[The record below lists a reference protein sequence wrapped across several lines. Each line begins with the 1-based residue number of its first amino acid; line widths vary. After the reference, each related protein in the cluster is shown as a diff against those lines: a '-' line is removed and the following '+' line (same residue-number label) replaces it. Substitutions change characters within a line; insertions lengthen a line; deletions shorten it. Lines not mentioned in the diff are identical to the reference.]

1 MTTTRLRLR
10 IWPNITGFLGR
21 NGAGKTTTIKMLLG
35 MTHPSEGNGTV
46 LGLSITDPRQN
57 REIRR
62 RVAHVGEEKQLYH
75 YMTVEQLIR
84 FAASFYTD
92 WRPEAAQRLERQY
105 ELQPRQK
112 IGHLSKGTRTKLALL
127 LALAR
132 RPDLLILDEPSDGL
146 DPVAIEDVLQS
157 LVTAAG
163 EGTAVFSSHQ
173 IAEVERIADRVCVID
188 HGKLVADLSMDELR
202 QEYRRI
208 TLGFATQPTEHDF
221 DICGVS
227 QIQTSGRQLIVWVKQ
242 NADSVIERAR
252 SLDAVSIE
260 VAPVT
265 LRELFLETVT
275 GSNDAFL

>member
-1 MTTTRLRLR
+1 M
-10 IWPNITGFLGR
+10 
-21 NGAGKTTTIKMLLG
+21 
-35 MTHPSEGNGTV
+35 
-46 LGLSITDPRQN
+46 
-57 REIRR
+57 
-62 RVAHVGEEKQLYH
+62 
-75 YMTVEQLIR
+75 
-84 FAASFYTD
+84 
-92 WRPEAAQRLERQY
+92 
-105 ELQPRQK
+105 QPRQK

-208 TLGFATQPTEHDF
+208 ALGFATQPTEHDF

-260 VAPVT
+260 VG
-265 LRELFLETVT
+265 RR
-275 GSNDAFL
+275 